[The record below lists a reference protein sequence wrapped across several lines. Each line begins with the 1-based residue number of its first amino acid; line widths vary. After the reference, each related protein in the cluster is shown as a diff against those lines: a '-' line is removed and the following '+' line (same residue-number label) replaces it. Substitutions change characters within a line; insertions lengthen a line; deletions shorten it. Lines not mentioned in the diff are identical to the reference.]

1 MTTTVWGL
9 TVGSVLFA
17 GAVVLAA
24 GFFQSA
30 AGFGFALLAVPLLSL
45 AMPPQTAVVIV
56 FLHGTASSF
65 LTAAHRREEVDR
77 PEAARLTAGAVV
89 AMPLG
94 ALILVTASA
103 GALRLALGIV
113 TCSAAVYMLLP
124 STRRRRDLVVRPWAT
139 YTVGALS
146 GILNT
151 ALATNGPPLVV
162 YLRARGMGQG
172 PFRATI
178 SVVFIVSS
186 VVGLGILL
194 ATGAVHA
201 TAVHYY
207 VLTLAPALV
216 GWATGNATAPR
227 LRHHHFVRLV
237 DLLLLVSGLLA
248 ITKAVV
254 G

>member
-1 MTTTVWGL
+1 MTTSVWGL
-9 TVGSVLFA
+9 ALGSVLFA

-45 AMPPQTAVVIV
+45 AVPPQTAVVVV
-56 FLHGTASSF
+56 FLHGTGSSL
-65 LTAAHRREEVDR
+65 LTATHRRGDVDR
-77 PEAARLTAGAVV
+77 AEATRLSLGAVV

-103 GALRLALGIV
+103 GTLRLALGVV
-113 TCSAAVYMLLP
+113 TCSAAIFMLLP
-124 STRRRRDLVVRPWAT
+124 ATKGRPDLVVRPWTT

-146 GILNT
+146 GVLNT

-162 YLRARGMGQG
+162 YLRARGLAVAA
-172 PFRATI
+172 FRGTI
-178 SVVFIVSS
+178 SAVFVVSD
-186 VVGLGILL
+186 VVGLVILL

-201 TAVHYY
+201 AAVHYF
-207 VLTLAPALV
+207 VLTLVPAVV
-216 GWATGNATAPR
+216 GWAVGSATASR
-227 LRHHHFVRLV
+227 LRHHHFVRMV
-237 DLLLLVSGLLA
+237 DLLLLVSGALA
-248 ITKAVV
+248 IAKAFV